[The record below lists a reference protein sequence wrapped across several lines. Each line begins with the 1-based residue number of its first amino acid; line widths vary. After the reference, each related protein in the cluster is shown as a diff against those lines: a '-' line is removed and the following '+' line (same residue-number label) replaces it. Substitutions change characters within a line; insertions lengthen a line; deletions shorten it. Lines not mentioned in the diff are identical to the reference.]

1 MNPKYFAKFISRLLI
16 ILFTPISLFAQQATI
31 FGIVSDKNANP
42 IDLVNVSLKGYPI
55 GTISNS
61 KGEYLL
67 SLPAEKEITV
77 IYSRLGY
84 QTFEYKITPKSGEKL
99 EHNLI
104 LELTSSDIDEVLVS
118 EKRNNGANIVK
129 IDPLLAERLPEIAG
143 GGIEGLI
150 KTLPGV
156 SSNNELSS
164 QYSVRGGNFDENL
177 VYVNGVEIYR
187 PLLIRSGQQEGMS
200 FVNPDLVSSVNFSA
214 GGFDAKYGDK
224 MSSVL
229 DITYKTP
236 TAFGASVSAGLLG
249 NSLHLEGISKNKK
262 LAFITG
268 IRHKTNRYILNTL
281 DEAGD
286 YTPTY
291 IDLQTLLT
299 YHLNEKWSVDFLGN
313 ISQNQYQFIP
323 QTRETTFGNIT
334 QAMKLKI
341 FFDGQEEDEFS
352 TWLGAFTANYHPKN
366 NLNLKFTASGHYSKE
381 RESYDIIGE
390 YLINLLETG
399 FGSETSGDSLQNLA
413 IGNYQ
418 EHARNKMDIYVYT
431 LQHNGRTNLKKHQLE
446 WGLNY
451 QREIIKNIINAWEA
465 RDSAGYSL
473 PRAYSNESIVQDTVV
488 KLFNA
493 TEPFSGELS
502 TNRITAYIQDSYKFI
517 THAGNLDITAGLRA
531 NYWDYNNEFLLS
543 PRVSATL
550 SPQWEKKFAFRIA
563 SGIYY
568 QSPFFK
574 ELRDTLF
581 NRSTNSS
588 KMFITKTKAQKST
601 HFVFGSDY
609 FFLAWDRPFKL
620 TSEFYYKSMKNLI
633 PYKVDNV
640 RIMYLPDQTS
650 KGYTYGL
657 DFKVNGEFVSG
668 IQSWASLSLMKSM
681 EDIEGDYD
689 PITNSEPGYIPRP
702 TDQRVNFSL
711 FFQDYLP
718 GNPSYRM
725 SMTLMYGTGLPF
737 GPPNSERYKDLGK
750 FPPYRRVDMGLSK
763 VLISSNKEYS
773 QKKWYRFV
781 NEAWLSLDVF
791 NLLDINNTN
800 SYFWVSD
807 IYGHYYGVPN
817 YLTRRKLNFKFSAKF

>member
-1 MNPKYFAKFISRLLI
+1 MNPKYTVKIFLQFI
-16 ILFTPISLFAQQATI
+16 ILLFPLLLTAQQAAI
-31 FGIVSDKNANP
+31 YGIVTEQNNSP
-42 IDLVNVSLKGYPI
+42 VDLVNVSLKGYPI
-55 GTISNS
+55 GTTTNPN
-61 KGEYLL
+61 GEYLL
-67 SLPAEKEITV
+67 SLPAEKKITI
-77 IYSRLGY
+77 IYSRIGY
-84 QTFEYKITPKSGEKL
+84 QTIEYKITAKHGERI
-99 EHNLI
+99 EHNQI
-104 LELTSSDIDEVLVS
+104 LSRATTDIEEVLIS
-118 EKRNNGANIVK
+118 ETRNNGANIVK
-129 IDPLLAERLPEIAG
+129 IDPQLAERLPDMAG

-177 VYVNGVEIYR
+177 VYVNGIEIYR
-187 PLLIRSGQQEGMS
+187 PVLIRSGQQEGMS
-200 FVNPDLVSSVNFSA
+200 FVNPDMVSSVNFSA

-229 DITYKTP
+229 DITYKVP
-236 TAFGASVSAGLLG
+236 THFGASASVSLLG
-249 NSLHLEGISKNKK
+249 NSLHFEGISKNKK
-262 LAFITG
+262 IAFTSG

-291 IDLQTLLT
+291 IDMQTLLT
-299 YHLNEKWSVDFLGN
+299 YHLNEKWSFDFLGN
-313 ISQNQYQFIP
+313 ISHNQYKFIP

-341 FFDGQEEDEFS
+341 FFDGQEKDEFS
-352 TWLGAFTANYHPKN
+352 TYLGAITTNFHPTN
-366 NLNLKFTASGHYSKE
+366 NLNIKLTASGHYSKE
-381 RESYDIIGE
+381 RENYDIIGE
-390 YLINLLETG
+390 YLINQLETG
-399 FGSETSGDSLQNLA
+399 FGSESTGDSLQNLA

-418 EHARNKMDIYVYT
+418 EHARNKMDIYVYN
-431 LQHNGRTNLKKHQLE
+431 LQHSGRTKVMNHQLE

-451 QREIIKNIINAWEA
+451 QREIIKNKINAWEA

-473 PRAYSNESIVQDTVV
+473 PRAFSNETIVRDTVV

-493 TEPFSGELS
+493 TEPFSGDLS
-502 TNRITAYIQDSYKFI
+502 SNRLSAYLQDSYKFA
-517 THAGNLDITAGLRA
+517 TNAGDLNITAGFRTS
-531 NYWDYNNEFLLS
+531 YWDYTNEFLFS
-543 PRVSATL
+543 PRISTTL
-550 SPQWEKKFAFRIA
+550 SPEWEKKFVFRFS

-568 QSPFFK
+568 QTPFFK
-574 ELRDTLF
+574 ELRDTIF
-581 NRSTNSS
+581 NRNTNSS
-588 KMFITKTKAQKST
+588 KAFLTKVKAQKSI
-601 HFVFGSDY
+601 HFVLGSDY
-609 FFLAWDRPFKL
+609 FFLAWNRPFKL
-620 TSEFYYKSMKNLI
+620 TSELYYKSMKDLI

-650 KGYTYGL
+650 KGFTYGL
-657 DFKVNGEFVSG
+657 DFKINGEFVSG
-668 IQSWASLSLMKSM
+668 IQSWASLSFMKSM
-681 EDIEGDYD
+681 EDVEGDFD
-689 PITNSEPGYIPRP
+689 PATNTSPGYIPRP

-711 FFQDYLP
+711 FFQDYFP

-737 GPPNSERYKDLGK
+737 GPPNSERYKDTGK
-750 FPPYRRVDMGLSK
+750 FPSYRRVDIGLSK

-773 QKKWYRFV
+773 QKKWFNFV
-781 NEAWLSLDVF
+781 KEAWLSFDVF

-817 YLTRRKLNFKFSAKF
+817 YLTGRKLNFKFTAKF